1 MRRVD
6 GEWFHH
12 ECTPDDRAH
21 DLEFRT
27 DGGVTRPRPSE
38 WPYEAVVHGA
48 DLRRDCLALT
58 ANGKPCSYQA
68 YSGEHLCST
77 HQNASDPDVVAGAH
91 QWARVTDDGRTVAVC
106 VNCEEVW
113 EGGAP
118 AIAVECPICG
128 RGVGE
133 RCRIERSGSAGANAP
148 IPPHPERRRRGC
160 EAVDGYTT
168 CRAAPDVDVDD
179 EQKQLVTDG
188 GQVPHGQ
195 LREELTAFQ
204 RDTLYVLARDGAQYG
219 LAIKRAL
226 EDLYG
231 LDGTANDEVHHG
243 RLYPNLR
250 ELEDRGLLEV
260 GTLDKRTNEYDLSE
274 AGQQFVRELAQTWVG
289 ATDRIDRTDQ
299 DVIDQAVRHAGG
311 DR

>member
-1 MRRVD
+1 M
-6 GEWFHH
+6 
-12 ECTPDDRAH
+12 
-21 DLEFRT
+21 
-27 DGGVTRPRPSE
+27 
-38 WPYEAVVHGA
+38 
-48 DLRRDCLALT
+48 
-58 ANGKPCSYQA
+58 
-68 YSGEHLCST
+68 
-77 HQNASDPDVVAGAH
+77 
-91 QWARVTDDGRTVAVC
+91 
-106 VNCEEVW
+106 
-113 EGGAP
+113 
-118 AIAVECPICG
+118 
-128 RGVGE
+128 
-133 RCRIERSGSAGANAP
+133 
-148 IPPHPERRRRGC
+148 
-160 EAVDGYTT
+160 
-168 CRAAPDVDVDD
+168 
-179 EQKQLVTDG
+179 
-188 GQVPHGQ
+188 
-195 LREELTAFQ
+195 TAFQ